1 MVASRVHMRITDVI
15 DPADKPVDW
24 LQQLGLPTDSGPS
37 LDAVGAKRPIC
48 VALLDVFA

>member
-1 MVASRVHMRITDVI
+1 MVVFRVHKRNTDVI

-24 LQQLGLPTDSGPS
+24 LQRLGLPTDSGPP

-48 VALLDVFA
+48 VALLDVCA